1 MLKFKKSILLSITA
15 FGMFLA
21 LTSCGA
27 KSKDPTT
34 NTDVTP
40 TTNVTANNYTGFTA
54 QTITQQ
60 EINPDGSTVVN
71 VYYNRQT
78 FKVTLGSV

>member
-1 MLKFKKSILLSITA
+1 MKKIFKMLLIVLLLTL
-15 FGMFLA
+15 F